1 MKKSWWLMLCAA
13 LLSGCAV
20 WSTVEKSAF
29 TAQDRS
35 YSIDLPVGW
44 VRFHLGRS
52 ENDVFITYD
61 GPGIER
67 IEIAKRENKDAF
79 PKIKKAADKNMLA
92 FELAELMIAELKAAE
107 ALANLEVVENSP
119 AMVSGLP
126 GVKLELRAKNNK
138 GVEFEMLVYGV
149 VGTNGFYTLTFQAP
163 RLHYFHKYSGVFEKT
178 VASFRLL

>member
-1 MKKSWWLMLCAA
+1 MKKPWLLMICVA

-20 WSTVEKSAF
+20 WSKVENSAF

-35 YSIDLPVGW
+35 YSVELPVGW

-67 IEIAKRENKDAF
+67 IEITKRENKDAF
-79 PKIKKAADKNMLA
+79 PKIKKAAGKNMLA

-149 VGTNGFYTLTFQAP
+149 VGANGFYTLTYQAP
-163 RLHYFHKYSGVFEKT
+163 RLHYFQKYSGVFEKT